1 MSSDFDEYAQM
12 MDMNTRNLQKWIDML
27 CKKKRKYRIN
37 SLKELCA
44 QMNVVIVSLWMTAKE
59 FTSRMKTSDV

>member
-27 CKKKRKYRIN
+27 CKKEEKIPYQLTERTVCTDERGDRFV
-37 SLKELCA
+37 
-44 QMNVVIVSLWMTAKE
+44 MDD
-59 FTSRMKTSDV
+59 R